1 MIDMWQKRTILLT
14 KLTQP
19 VWVREKK
26 QTVDRREKK
35 SGILEREALPSLYN
49 SWRSD
54 CRFPARQEAKLL
66 PTARATRGYRFWG
79 SFNKLRK
86 VGVFSYLY
94 YSLAEGHFN
103 GLRFV
108 KTWMAVFSAPKDLD

>member
-35 SGILEREALPSLYN
+35 SGILEREKFYLLSIIPGDQTVGFRRGKKQSCSPRQRLRMVTGFGGVSTN
-49 SWRSD
+49 SGR
-54 CRFPARQEAKLL
+54 
-66 PTARATRGYRFWG
+66 
-79 SFNKLRK
+79 
-86 VGVFSYLY
+86 
-94 YSLAEGHFN
+94 
-103 GLRFV
+103 
-108 KTWMAVFSAPKDLD
+108 